1 MDGLDLIKTF
11 REVAQRGSFSRAAIV
26 IGLSKAT
33 VSKHV
38 AELETRCG
46 VRLLNRST
54 RALSLTDAG
63 QVLLERSTQL
73 VESAERTLAELQQ
86 LGGNPRGRLRMT
98 APSGLANEWLTG
110 VVADFMTHYPEVS
123 ISIDFTNRDVDLVE
137 DGVDIALQGGRIPD
151 LNAIVRRLAPVRLVL
166 CASPAYWARRGL
178 PKVPEDLQRHE
189 FLRFSLMPANY
200 VELQRDGQPYPVPV
214 QSRMDCNEPA
224 ALIELALRGAGMI
237 VAPVFLAKPH
247 LERGALVPVFEDW
260 MPTDIWIYAAY
271 SQRRHNSA
279 ALRMMLD
286 FLARSMD
293 TAAL

>member
-11 REVAQRGSFSRAAIV
+11 RAVAERRSFSRAALAMGV
-26 IGLSKAT
+26 SKAT
-33 VSKHV
+33 ASKHV
-38 AELETRCG
+38 AELEARCG

-73 VESAERTLAELQQ
+73 VESAERTLAELQEF
-86 LGGNPRGRLRMT
+86 GGTPRGRLRMT

-110 VVADFMTHYPEVS
+110 VVSDFMAQYPEVS

-137 DGVDIALQGGRIPD
+137 EGIDIALQGGRIPD

-189 FLRFSLMPANY
+189 FLRFSLMAAHHI
-200 VELQRDGQPYPVPV
+200 ELQRDGQPYLVPM

-260 MPTDIWIYAAY
+260 MPTDVWIYAAY
-271 SQRRHNSA
+271 SQRRYNSA
-279 ALRMMLD
+279 ALRLMLD
-286 FLARSMD
+286 FLVRSMD
-293 TAAL
+293 AVAL

>member
-11 REVAQRGSFSRAAIV
+11 REVAERRSFSRAAIALGV
-26 IGLSKAT
+26 SKAT
-33 VSKHV
+33 ASKHV
-38 AELETRCG
+38 AELEMRCG

-73 VESAERTLAELQQ
+73 VESAERTLAELQE
-86 LGGNPRGRLRMT
+86 LGDSPRGRLRMT

-110 VVADFMTHYPEVS
+110 VVTDFMTQYPEVS

-137 DGVDIALQGGRIPD
+137 EGVDIALQGGRIPD

-178 PKVPEDLQRHE
+178 PRVPEDLQRHD

-200 VELQRDGQPYPVPV
+200 IELQRGGQPYPVPV

-224 ALIELALRGAGMI
+224 ALIELALRGAGMV

-260 MPTDIWIYAAY
+260 MPTDVWIYAAY
-271 SQRRHNSA
+271 SQRRYNSA

-293 TAAL
+293 TMQL